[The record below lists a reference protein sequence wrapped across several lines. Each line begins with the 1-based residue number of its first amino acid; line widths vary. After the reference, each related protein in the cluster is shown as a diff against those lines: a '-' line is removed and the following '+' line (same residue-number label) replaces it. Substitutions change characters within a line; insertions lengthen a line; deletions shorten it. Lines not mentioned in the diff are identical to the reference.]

1 MGRERTFSYAAIW
14 RHTLAY
20 LPTSHKTTQPNRSE
34 RTGVFSLDWPPH
46 NTALPTALDSGDH
59 LCLLPVLRPK
69 LRDKTRAKRRESRCE
84 ENEWPSNACPFF
96 FLSVF
101 ILDLHYSCTA
111 ASISTP
117 LLHTQGSVQS
127 GAYYSCTTAVA
138 SYGCI
143 AHRQLFTGLS
153 LRSIRPSDLI

>member
-20 LPTSHKTTQPNRSE
+20 LPPSHKTTQPNRSE

-101 ILDLHYSCTA
+101 IYTRLTLQLYSCIHKYA
-111 ASISTP
+111 IAP
-117 LLHTQGSVQS
+117 YSVQS

-138 SYGCI
+138 SYGCSTQT
-143 AHRQLFTGLS
+143 AVHGAVTPVDS
-153 LRSIRPSDLI
+153 AV